1 MLSLNKPVVMLGA
14 GGHAKVV
21 FEIACACSLEFI
33 ALIDP
38 QTSIAPMFGG
48 IDHWLSDTDIS
59 QHCNDEFELIN
70 GLGSLPGQPRRR
82 EHVFNAA
89 KNSGFTFVT
98 LVSPDSVVSR
108 YAQLDE
114 GVQVIAGAVIH
125 SAQIGANTLI
135 NSAAVVEHDVV
146 IDKHCHV
153 APNATLC
160 GGVTLAEGVHVG
172 AGAVILQNIRIGK
185 HAVVGAGAIVT
196 QDIPAYAT
204 VFPGRATIRLGAK
217 NEL

>member
-1 MLSLNKPVVMLGA
+1 MNKPVVIIGA

-21 FEIACACSLEFI
+21 FEIACARNVELI

-38 QTSIAPMFGG
+38 QISIAPMFDG
-48 IDHWLSDTDIS
+48 IEHWLSDTEIS
-59 QHCNDEFELIN
+59 KYSSNDFELVN

-82 EHVFNAA
+82 EHVFCVA
-89 KNSGFTFVT
+89 KNSGFKFITLISPQAFV
-98 LVSPDSVVSR
+98 SQ

-114 GVQVIAGAVIH
+114 GVQVVTGAVIH

-217 NEL
+217 NEF